1 MTFLGPARVG
11 LILALAGLAVGLATA
26 DVAARPKPV
35 PVIVPPPPP
44 PPMPDVA
51 MGQRLIGD
59 AAAFED
65 YMRKSALI
73 SPAFSDGAGVRQAW
87 RAGAAYQ
94 PAQFGR
100 GEVAYAA
107 LAALQDPTFVE
118 AVRAAGQTPEQRYDV
133 VRGIFAA
140 PSYALAFK
148 DAAGAAGLAKEALT
162 GEGMRL
168 FDAGKAVSLAAYS
181 IQHQP
186 WSLQDVPAREA
197 RLAAVKTLSASPRLA
212 DPDVT
217 LTMQRAA
224 SGQPA
229 LGLAADPAR
238 PPYTPLIVRAV
249 ALAALA
255 AIGQAGDDQAVNISW
270 LTDDYFTDHCL
281 SHAKNELNVCLSV
294 AKPNYEDVFC
304 LGQHAMN
311 TTGACVVQG
320 AGGAVPLEV
329 INTPLLNIPPY
340 HHRPAAHAH
349 RRRK

>member
-1 MTFLGPARVG
+1 MRFLGPARVG
-11 LILALAGLAVGLATA
+11 LILALAGIAAGLAGA
-26 DVAARPKPV
+26 DVVARPKPV

-44 PPMPDVA
+44 PPMPDIG

-73 SPAFSDGAGVRQAW
+73 SPAFTDAAGVQQSL

-94 PAQFGR
+94 PAQFVR

-118 AVRAAGQTPEQRYDV
+118 AVRAAGQTPEQRYDI
-133 VRGIFAA
+133 VRGVFTS

-148 DAAGAAGLAKEALT
+148 DAAGAAGLAKQALT

-186 WSLQDVPAREA
+186 WSLQDVPAREE

-224 SGQPA
+224 SGQPT
-229 LGLAADPAR
+229 LGLTADPAHL
-238 PPYTPLIVRAV
+238 PYSPLLVRAV

-255 AIGQAGDDQAVNISW
+255 AIGQAGDDQVVNLSW

-281 SHAKNELNVCLSV
+281 AHAKNELNVCLSV
-294 AKPNYEDVFC
+294 AKPNYEDIFC

-320 AGGAVPLEV
+320 AGGAVPLE
-329 INTPLLNIPPY
+329 IATNPITIRPY
-340 HHRPAAHAH
+340 HHRPAAHAR